1 MKDEFKAGIV
11 AAILIMAVAVLF
23 SSMLN
28 RSQNVI
34 PLLLVPAFLFVGYAV
49 GNAGFKTW
57 AAMTVAITVLL
68 ALLYALP

>member
-11 AAILIMAVAVLF
+11 AAVLIMAVAVLF
-23 SSMLN
+23 SSILN

-34 PLLLVPAFLFVGYAV
+34 PLLLVPAFLFTGYAV
-49 GNAGFKTW
+49 GSAGFKAW
-57 AAMTVAITVLL
+57 AAMTIAITVLL

>member
-1 MKDEFKAGIV
+1 MKDEFRAGIV

-23 SSMLN
+23 SAVLN

-34 PLLLVPAFLFVGYAV
+34 PLFLVPAFLFAGYAV
-49 GNAGFKTW
+49 GNAGFKVW
-57 AAMTVAITVLL
+57 AAMSIAITILL